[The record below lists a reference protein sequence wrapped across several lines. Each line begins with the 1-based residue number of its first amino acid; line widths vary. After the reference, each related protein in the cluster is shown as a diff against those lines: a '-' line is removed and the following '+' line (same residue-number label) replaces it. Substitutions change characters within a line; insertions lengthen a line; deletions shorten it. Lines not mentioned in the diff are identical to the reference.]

1 MGQKF
6 TKWWY
11 PEPKESIHLRDIF
24 PELLRL
30 EELLFCLCYYT
41 INNIDAGIVS
51 GKLAKIFH
59 DKLFHNSNDIRTGDF
74 SPRLRRMVDCA
85 EYFYC
90 SNVNNPNKNY
100 LFEKIM
106 KDIDSNYPNLS
117 NEDKKKSWYKNVN
130 KIIKGIEKY
139 IDKFSS
145 LFEDGFE
152 KSSRTDLDIL
162 LNLCLPNDN
171 PETFDVDN
179 TKELT
184 INQNYCIGYV
194 YDLITNIIDVIEY
207 CIQHEYDWVH
217 GKNGCESSLESRRN
231 EIWKKWWIKSKELGN
246 DWERKWHLLWI
257 MTTYKDITRKEKFRS
272 IRKQANSKEQKRANI
287 FKNFR
292 AIIYRME
299 HFDFKILGNI
309 PDNSLTTKNND
320 KLVLK
325 YVTDGNDFNNG
336 VTREIRLGDFN
347 FESWQALG
355 DALRQRLG
363 NEFRTRLILPPAPN
377 NQVDNDEDGENGHL
391 DRPEWKVIQ
400 NLFHQLGGYGNDQ
413 AYDNSVVFLLESDYR
428 FRIMGKDSTM
438 NRYLKIGKINLES
451 RWNDPNGSHYYN
463 FDHEVERNGNR
474 LQIAIPPIGPY
485 YYVFGPFNRNFA
497 EDMNHIFNRQGLSD
511 TIASDI
517 GQLFIDLGFKVTK
530 HRKFNVEN
538 AGNQQPA
545 Q

>member
-11 PEPKESIHLRDIF
+11 PEPEESIHLRDIF
-24 PELLRL
+24 PELLQL
-30 EELLFCLCYYT
+30 EGLISGLKCYT
-41 INNIDAGIVS
+41 LDHCHAGIVS

-59 DKLFHNSNDIRTGDF
+59 DILFHNSDDIRIGDF

-90 SNVNNPNKNY
+90 SNVNTPNENY

-117 NEDKKKSWYKNVN
+117 DEDKKKSWYKNVN

-139 IDKFSS
+139 IVNFSS
-145 LFEDGFE
+145 LFEDSFV
-152 KSSRTDLDIL
+152 KNPNIRIDIL
-162 LNLCLPNDN
+162 LNLCLPRDN
-171 PETFDVDN
+171 PETFNEDN
-179 TKELT
+179 TKEFA
-184 INQNYCIGYV
+184 INRNYCIGYV
-194 YDLITNIIDVIEY
+194 YDLINNIIDVIEY

-217 GKNGCESSLESRRN
+217 GKNGCVSSLESRRN
-231 EIWKKWWIKSKELGN
+231 EIWRKWWIKSEELGN

-257 MTTYKDITRKEKFRS
+257 MTTYKDVTKKEKF
-272 IRKQANSKEQKRANI
+272 IFTKKLVDGKKQQIANI

-292 AIIYRME
+292 AIIFRME

-363 NEFRTRLILPPAPN
+363 NEFRTRLIFPPAPN
-377 NQVDNDEDGENGHL
+377 DQVDDDGENGHL
-391 DRPEWKVIQ
+391 DRPEWRIIQ
-400 NLFHQLGGYGNDQ
+400 NLFHAIGGYGNDP
-413 AYDNSVVFLLESDYR
+413 AYDNSVALVLESDYR
-428 FRIMGKDSTM
+428 FRIMCKDSTM
-438 NRYLKIGKINLES
+438 NSYLKLGKANLES
-451 RWNDPNGSHYYN
+451 RWNNPNGSHYYN

-474 LQIAIPPIGPY
+474 LQITIPPIGPY
-485 YYVFGPFNRNFA
+485 YYVFGPFNRNFT
-497 EDMNHIFNRQGLSD
+497 EDMNVIFNRQNLSN

-517 GQLFIDLGFKVTK
+517 GQLFIDLGFKVTE